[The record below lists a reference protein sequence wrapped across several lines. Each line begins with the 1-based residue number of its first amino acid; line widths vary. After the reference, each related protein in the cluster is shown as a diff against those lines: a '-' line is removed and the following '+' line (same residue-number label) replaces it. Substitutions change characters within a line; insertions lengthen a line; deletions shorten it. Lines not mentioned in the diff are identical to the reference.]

1 MNTIISFA
9 ILEVQLIQ
17 TTIVIPI
24 TIHILPSTVTDVADY
39 SLVQRGGCIQT
50 SLTEKPK
57 KQGWQPIGL
66 R

>member
-24 TIHILPSTVTDVADY
+24 TIHILPSTATDDADY
-39 SLVQRGGCIQT
+39 SLVQGRCIQT

-57 KQGWQPIGL
+57 KQGWRPIGL